1 METTQ
6 DQTAYEQERGKPM
19 PSRNHGFVQAMIL
32 GAVLPPYFS
41 DYTPYSELTLELAG
55 RRVTPDVCV
64 YPKQSFSFQDDIA
77 AMTEMPLLAVEILS
91 PTQGV
96 QEVVTN
102 IQNLLEA
109 GVESCWLVQPATET
123 VTIYRSGEKPRTFS
137 TGTFTDPATGIEAD
151 IADIFPDE

>member
-1 METTQ
+1 METTRE
-6 DQTAYEQERGKPM
+6 QTAYEQERGKPM
-19 PSRNHGFVQAMIL
+19 PSFNHGFVQAMIT
-32 GAVLPPYFS
+32 GVLL
-41 DYTPYSELTLELAG
+41 DQQDDLMVVNELTLQLG
-55 RRVTPDVCV
+55 DDRVTPDVCV
-64 YPKQSFSFQDDIA
+64 YPHRTVNFQDDVV

-96 QEVVTN
+96 QEVVTQ